1 MTAALLLVLVGA
13 AAASPSYLVER
24 VVTLGGTSTRLS
36 VFRNGVAV
44 LARSA
49 PGETG
54 SLVRQP
60 LSEVEVQVLTQVVE
74 ECYPELVRFGELG
87 KGPGEGTVELR
98 LAPQGKEPLLIRFAL
113 TAAPTLAT
121 SRLTQALDG
130 VAARL
135 ERTNVSREDLH
146 DWEPKV
152 GERVELEDGRV
163 VEVLEVL
170 VGGNGIM
177 VHAQVGE
184 GPVSI
189 FLSAEDLRRLALR
202 RVAK

>member
-1 MTAALLLVLVGA
+1 MTAALLLVLMGA
-13 AAASPSYLVER
+13 TAAPPTYLVER
-24 VVTLGGTSTRLS
+24 VVTLGSTSTRLS

-44 LARSA
+44 LVRSA
-49 PGETG
+49 TGENG

-60 LSEVEVQVLTQVVE
+60 LSEVELLVLTQVVE

-87 KGPGEGTVELR
+87 KGPGEGRVELR
-98 LAPQGKEPLLIRFAL
+98 LAPPGRDPLLIRFAL

-121 SRLTQALDG
+121 SRITQALDG
-130 VAARL
+130 VEARM

-146 DWEPKV
+146 DWQPSV
-152 GERVELEDGRV
+152 GDRVELEDGRV
-163 VEVLEVL
+163 VEVKDVL
-170 VGGNGIM
+170 LGPEGMV

-189 FLSAEDLRRLALR
+189 FLSADDLRRLALR